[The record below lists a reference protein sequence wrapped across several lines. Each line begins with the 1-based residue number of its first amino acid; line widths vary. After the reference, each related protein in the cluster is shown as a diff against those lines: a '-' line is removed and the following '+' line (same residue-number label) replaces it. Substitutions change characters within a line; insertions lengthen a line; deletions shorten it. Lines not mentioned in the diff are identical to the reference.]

1 MVDGDELAAL
11 CADIEERGLQ
21 QPIIVWS
28 DGTLLDGRNRLVACY
43 RTNQEVVLETCQSDD
58 PVQFS
63 LSANLHRR
71 HLNQGQR
78 AMVALKVEEI
88 FAEEAKDRQRKAGQ
102 TYGRGQEEKV
112 MADLPEA
119 ILPDQVKP
127 QPSVSPKP
135 SPPPARDQAAAVV
148 GASGRSVQ
156 MAKTVAKAAPDLAE
170 KVERGAMPLHR
181 AYRET
186 QERQLSQPL
195 PEEAKWS
202 EDEMRRRKIVEA
214 GGVAIANMHS
224 GKDEYLLRWSRSN
237 NRFIRI
243 DRQSPL
249 GNPYELPS
257 DGDRDAVCDSF
268 EIYFA
273 RKYSLHSQLSTLRG
287 KVLGCW
293 CYPERC
299 HGQHLASLAEKLG
312 GQSSDF

>member
-1 MVDGDELAAL
+1 
-11 CADIEERGLQ
+11 
-21 QPIIVWS
+21 
-28 DGTLLDGRNRLVACY
+28 
-43 RTNQEVVLETCQSDD
+43 
-58 PVQFS
+58 
-63 LSANLHRR
+63 
-71 HLNQGQR
+71 
-78 AMVALKVEEI
+78 MVALKVEEI
-88 FAEEAKDRQRKAGQ
+88 FEADARDRKAEA
-102 TYGRGQEEKV
+102 GRSAAPGRPAKKDE
-112 MADLPEA
+112 ANLPHVISKPA
-119 ILPDQVKP
+119 TSVASPLPAVRAP
-127 QPSVSPKP
+127 Q
-135 SPPPARDQAAAVV
+135 ARDQAAAVV

-268 EIYFA
+268 EIYFD
-273 RKYSLHSQLSTLRG
+273 RKYSLHGQLSTLRG

>member
-1 MVDGDELAAL
+1 
-11 CADIEERGLQ
+11 
-21 QPIIVWS
+21 
-28 DGTLLDGRNRLVACY
+28 
-43 RTNQEVVLETCQSDD
+43 
-58 PVQFS
+58 
-63 LSANLHRR
+63 
-71 HLNQGQR
+71 
-78 AMVALKVEEI
+78 
-88 FAEEAKDRQRKAGQ
+88 
-102 TYGRGQEEKV
+102 
-112 MADLPEA
+112 
-119 ILPDQVKP
+119 
-127 QPSVSPKP
+127 
-135 SPPPARDQAAAVV
+135 
-148 GASGRSVQ
+148 
-156 MAKTVAKAAPDLAE
+156 MAKSVAKAAPDLAD
-170 KVERGAMPLHR
+170 KVERGVMPLHR

-195 PEEAKWS
+195 PEEVKWS